1 MSFEQLNY
9 LLEGS
14 GIPGATLSVL
24 MFFGLL
30 LSPFPRFL
38 LVLGAIRVGF
48 RGFPA
53 GFICVGLAFVLALS
67 QISPLIV
74 KINQK
79 LVELSPD
86 RVQLTPTKANEFLSY
101 TEKEWLE
108 FVRVHTDPVMKERV
122 EKVLPDRGETGLL
135 LAFSLGELQQGM
147 KIALLVLL
155 PLLVID
161 LLTATALS
169 ALGVESLSAELVS
182 FPLKVALIL
191 STSGWT
197 LIGENLLKSYV

>member
-1 MSFEQLNY
+1 MGLTQLNY
-9 LLEGS
+9 LFEGS
-14 GIPGATLSVL
+14 GIPGATLTAL
-24 MFFGLL
+24 FFFGLL

-53 GFICVGLAFVLALS
+53 GFICVGLAFVLTLFQINPLLS
-67 QISPLIV
+67 
-74 KINQK
+74 KIDQK
-79 LVELSPD
+79 LTELSPS
-86 RVQLTPTKANEFLSY
+86 RTPLASAKANEFLSF
-101 TEKEWLE
+101 TETEWLE
-108 FVRVHTDPVMKERV
+108 FVRVHTNPAMKERV
-122 EKVLPDRGETGLL
+122 EKVLPDRGQTALL
-135 LAFSLGELQQGM
+135 LAFFLGELEQGM

>member
-1 MSFEQLNY
+1 
-9 LLEGS
+9 
-14 GIPGATLSVL
+14 
-24 MFFGLL
+24 
-30 LSPFPRFL
+30 
-38 LVLGAIRVGF
+38 
-48 RGFPA
+48 
-53 GFICVGLAFVLALS
+53 
-67 QISPLIV
+67 
-74 KINQK
+74 
-79 LVELSPD
+79 
-86 RVQLTPTKANEFLSY
+86 
-101 TEKEWLE
+101 
-108 FVRVHTDPVMKERV
+108 
-122 EKVLPDRGETGLL
+122 
-135 LAFSLGELQQGM
+135 M